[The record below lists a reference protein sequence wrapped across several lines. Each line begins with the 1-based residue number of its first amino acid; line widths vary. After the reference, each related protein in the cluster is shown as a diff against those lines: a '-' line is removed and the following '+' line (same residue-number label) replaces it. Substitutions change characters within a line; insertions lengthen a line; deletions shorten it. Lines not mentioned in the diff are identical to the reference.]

1 MYTTVIKNMDIAMI
15 ADSGQAFRFRR
26 IPDRCDDNTVTYA
39 LIAFG
44 RYLEISQSGETF
56 TFSCSEEEWDIIWR
70 SYFDLDTDYE
80 SIGNLILSS
89 GDDYLIEAYNRGRG
103 VRILRQDLWE
113 MIVTFMIS
121 QNNNIKRIGASVD
134 KLCVRSGVPLQSLS
148 EMTVQNSFE
157 NGAFENGTLENGA
170 FENGAFENGTLENGT
185 LENGAFENGAFKN
198 GAFENGAF
206 AFPAPG
212 EVPMEIFEDKGMGF
226 GYRAEYL
233 SGIYTLAKDNPEW
246 MDRLRTMTYDEA
258 MEALLA
264 IKGIGKKV
272 ANCICLFGLH
282 HIDAFPIDTHVKQIL
297 AAHYPDGFDFERYKG
312 VAGIVQQ
319 YMFYNKISG

>member
-56 TFSCSEEEWDIIWR
+56 TFSCSEEEWNKIWR

-134 KLCVRSGVPLQSLS
+134 KLCVRSGVPLQFPS
-148 EMTVQNSFE
+148 EMASQN
-157 NGAFENGTLENGA
+157 AFE
-170 FENGAFENGTLENGT
+170 
-185 LENGAFENGAFKN
+185 N

>member
-1 MYTTVIKNMDIAMI
+1 MVKNMYTTVIKNMDIAMI

-26 IPDRCDDNTVTYA
+26 VPEKCTDQSVTYA

-44 RYLEISQSGETF
+44 RYLEITQSGEEF
-56 TFSCSEEEWDIIWR
+56 TFSCSEEEWEKIWR

-80 SIGNLILSS
+80 AIGELILAS

-113 MIVTFMIS
+113 MIITFMIS
-121 QNNNIKRIGASVD
+121 QNNNIKRIAGSVD
-134 KLCVRSGVPLQSLS
+134 KLCVRSAVPIITQVPAESDRS
-148 EMTVQNSFE
+148 AEYDSSTEFDHSAEANTPAPFE
-157 NGAFENGTLENGA
+157 NGAFS
-170 FENGAFENGTLENGT
+170 
-185 LENGAFENGAFKN
+185 
-198 GAFENGAF
+198 
-206 AFPAPG
+206 FPAPG
-212 EVPMEIFEDKGMGF
+212 EVPMEVFEDKSMGF

-233 SGIYTLAKDNPEW
+233 SGIYTYAAKHPDW
-246 MDRLRTMTYDEA
+246 VDSLKDMSYDEA

-282 HIDAFPIDTHVKQIL
+282 HVDAFPIDTHVKQIL
-297 AAHYPDGFDFERYKG
+297 AAHYPNGFDFERYKG